1 LLQLNKKGK
10 SMIVI
15 IVFLIELA
23 KWVGAALVLAF
34 IVLLVLSAVLKKPVG
49 YFKVFVV
56 VFIVVAASPFL
67 YWKYRFEQFADIK
80 ADFCEQQSYA
90 KIYSEPPKDMVALH
104 GKDPS
109 KYFSYASIS
118 GINWTEV
125 ENYHLNSLVIYD
137 DSSKRAQDSIENQWK
152 KLSLVDRDSN
162 QCELF
167 DRYVKEKNIPVYDFP
182 KNKCVVV
189 EVLDSIDSVNFIDT
203 ERTIDVLYAN
213 SPFVVS
219 LHRAK
224 VVNQK
229 NDEVYMD
236 IQEVLADFP
245 RYPSHFY
252 AGFVSKSKKCGKADD
267 FREDYVQGPLAQ
279 SIIFNPKKVK
289 ELKEKGYGL

>member
-1 LLQLNKKGK
+1 
-10 SMIVI
+10 
-15 IVFLIELA
+15 
-23 KWVGAALVLAF
+23 VGASLVLSF
-34 IVLLVLSAVLKKPVG
+34 IVLMVLSLLSKKPVSF
-49 YFKVFVV
+49 FKVFVV
-56 VFIVVAASPFL
+56 VFIMVAASPFL
-67 YWKYRFEQFADIK
+67 YWKYRFEQFADIEV
-80 ADFCEQQSYA
+80 DLCEQQSYA
-90 KIYSEPPKDMVALH
+90 KIYNEPPKDMVALH

-137 DSSKRAQDSIENQWK
+137 GSSKRALDSVEKQWK

-167 DRYVKEKNIPVYDFP
+167 DRYVKEKNIPAYDFP
-182 KNKCVVV
+182 KDKCVVI
-189 EVLDSIDSVNFIDT
+189 EVLDNTDNVNFIDT
-203 ERTIDVLYAN
+203 VRTIDVLYAN

-224 VVNQK
+224 VINQK

-252 AGFVSKSKKCGKADD
+252 AGFVSKFKKCSKADD
-267 FREDYVQGPLAQ
+267 FRELRLYGASIM
-279 SIIFNPKKVK
+279 SIIFNTKKVQK
-289 ELKEKGYGL
+289 LKEKGYGL